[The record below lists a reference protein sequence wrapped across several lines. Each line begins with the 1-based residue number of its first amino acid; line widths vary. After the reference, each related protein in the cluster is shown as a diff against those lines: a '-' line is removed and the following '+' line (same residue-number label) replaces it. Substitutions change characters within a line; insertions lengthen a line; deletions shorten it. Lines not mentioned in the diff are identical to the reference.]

1 MAQCRLIRSTPT
13 TPAPATNAFAPCTRV
28 TNTSPI
34 SSFTA
39 TSEHSWAL
47 NLLPHHL
54 LHQLLLASRP
64 KQLLTR
70 AYRATP
76 IVATTTRVSTTD
88 QFVAQT
94 QHQLSKSSAKAYTFA
109 LFDRYACSLSPLP
122 AGFTSTDVSLHQ
134 RNILPDPSLFEDDQA
149 HGSLSLVSFVVP
161 PQPDAKLCVEK
172 GTHRT

>member
-1 MAQCRLIRSTPT
+1 MRQTFTRLQQLIAPHPT
-13 TPAPATNAFAPCTRV
+13 GPP
-28 TNTSPI
+28 
-34 SSFTA
+34 
-39 TSEHSWAL
+39 L
-47 NLLPHHL
+47 
-54 LHQLLLASRP
+54 
-64 KQLLTR
+64 
-70 AYRATP
+70 
-76 IVATTTRVSTTD
+76 
-88 QFVAQT
+88 
-94 QHQLSKSSAKAYTFA
+94 KAYTFA

>member
-1 MAQCRLIRSTPT
+1 ITTTSRSPVRK
-13 TPAPATNAFAPCTRV
+13 APFPV
-28 TNTSPI
+28 
-34 SSFTA
+34 
-39 TSEHSWAL
+39 
-47 NLLPHHL
+47 
-54 LHQLLLASRP
+54 SRP
-64 KQLLTR
+64 PPSTHGPSISCLTTCSINSYSPRAQNNSSPGPTAPPLSSPQRRECPLLTN
-70 AYRATP
+70 
-76 IVATTTRVSTTD
+76 
-88 QFVAQT
+88 
-94 QHQLSKSSAKAYTFA
+94 LAYTFA

>member
-76 IVATTTRVSTTD
+76 IVARVSTTD

-94 QHQLSKSSAKAYTFA
+94 QHQLSKSSAK
-109 LFDRYACSLSPLP
+109 
-122 AGFTSTDVSLHQ
+122 
-134 RNILPDPSLFEDDQA
+134 RNILPNPSLFEDDQA

-161 PQPDAKLCVEK
+161 PQPDAKLLGLLATSSVVRSALRALQMNSVSADLVDESPALV
-172 GTHRT
+172 TNAWPV